1 MAISTYTE
9 LQTAVANW
17 LDRDDLTAR
26 IPEFIAL
33 TEARFNRILRIR
45 SMETEA
51 DQATVSGTRSYS
63 LPADYRQMRTV
74 NLTTSPITALSY
86 ITPEI
91 MDRIWAGSATGKPL
105 SYTLKGNNVYLGPSP
120 DVVYTVR
127 FLYYKKVPS
136 LSALVAT
143 NSILDDS
150 PDVYLYGCLLEA
162 EPFLQNDARVQLWAT
177 AFQQAIADIQEQ
189 DEKDRHSGVLRVLNT
204 GGYY

>member
-17 LDRDDLTAR
+17 LDRDDLSAR

-33 TEARFNRILRIR
+33 TEARFNRLLRIR
-45 SMETEA
+45 AMETEA
-51 DQATVSGTRSYS
+51 DQATAAGTRSYS
-63 LPADYRQMRTV
+63 LPADYRQMRTMH
-74 NLTTSPITALSY
+74 LTTSPITSLSY

-91 MDRIWAGSATGKPL
+91 MDRIWAGSTGGKPL
-105 SYTLKGNNVYLGPSP
+105 SYTIKGNNVYLGPSP
-120 DVVYTVR
+120 DAVYTIR
-127 FLYYKKVPS
+127 FLYYKKI
-136 LSALVAT
+136 SALSSLAPT
-143 NSILDDS
+143 NSILTDA

-189 DEKDRHSGVLRVLNT
+189 DEKDRHSGELRVLNT

>member
-33 TEARFNRILRIR
+33 TEERFNRILRIR
-45 SMETEA
+45 AMESEA
-51 DQATVSGTRSYS
+51 DQATVAGTRSYS
-63 LPADYRQMRTV
+63 LPTDYRQMRTV
-74 NLTTSPITALSY
+74 HLTTSPITAMSY

-91 MDRIWAGSATGKPL
+91 MDRIWAGSTQGKPL
-105 SYTLKGNNVYLGPSP
+105 SYTIKGNNIYVGPSP
-120 DVVYTVR
+120 DAVYTIR
-127 FLYYKKVPS
+127 FLYYKKVPALTS
-136 LSALVAT
+136 LAPT
-143 NSILDDS
+143 NSILTDA

-189 DEKDRHSGVLRVLNT
+189 DEKDRHSGELRVLNT

>member
-33 TEARFNRILRIR
+33 TEARFNRLLRIR

-51 DQATVSGTRSYS
+51 DQATVAGTRSYS
-63 LPADYRQMRTV
+63 LPTDYRQMRTV
-74 NLTTSPITALSY
+74 HLTTSPITAMSY

-91 MDRIWAGSATGKPL
+91 MDRIWAGSTQGKPL
-105 SYTLKGNNVYLGPSP
+105 SYTIKGNNIYVGPSP
-120 DVVYTVR
+120 DVVYTIR
-127 FLYYKKVPS
+127 FLYYKKISS
-136 LSALVAT
+136 LSTLSPT
-143 NSILDDS
+143 NSILTDA

-177 AFQQAIADIQEQ
+177 AFQQAITDIQEQ
-189 DEKDRHSGVLRVLNT
+189 DEKDRHSGELRVLNT
-204 GGYY
+204 SGYY

>member
-17 LDRDDLTAR
+17 LDRDDMSAR

-45 SMETEA
+45 AMETEA
-51 DQATVSGTRSYS
+51 EQATSAGVRTYS
-63 LPADYRQMRTV
+63 LPTDYRQMRTV
-74 NLTTSPITALSY
+74 HLTTNPITAMSY

-91 MDRIWAGSATGKPL
+91 MDRIWAGSTQGKPTT
-105 SYTLKGNNVYLGPSP
+105 YTVKGGNIYVGPAP
-120 DVVYTVR
+120 DVIYTIK
-127 FLYYKKVPS
+127 FLYYKKIP
-136 LSALVAT
+136 ALTALAPT
-143 NSILDDS
+143 NDILTDA
-150 PDVYLYGCLLEA
+150 PDVYLYGSLLEA

-189 DEKDRHSGVLRVLNT
+189 DEKDRHSGELRVLNT
-204 GGYY
+204 SGYY

>member
-1 MAISTYTE
+1 MPISTYTE
-9 LQTAVANW
+9 LQAAVANW

-33 TEARFNRILRIR
+33 TEARFNRLLRVR

-51 DQATVSGTRSYS
+51 DQVTTSGTRSYS
-63 LPADYRQMRTV
+63 LPTDYRQMRTV
-74 NLTTSPITALSY
+74 HLTTNPITPLSY

-91 MDRIWAGSATGKPL
+91 MDRIWAGSTGGKPV
-105 SYTLKGNNVYLGPSP
+105 SYTIKGNNIYLGPSP
-120 DVVYTVR
+120 DSTYTIR
-127 FLYYKKVPS
+127 FLYYKTVPA
-136 LSALVAT
+136 LSSLVAV
-143 NSILDDS
+143 NDILTDS

-204 GGYY
+204 SGYY

>member
-51 DQATVSGTRSYS
+51 DQATTGGTRSYS

-74 NLTTSPITALSY
+74 HLTTSPITPLSY

-91 MDRIWAGSATGKPL
+91 MDRIWAGSTGGKPA
-105 SYTLKGNNVYLGPSP
+105 SYTIKGNNIYLGPSP
-120 DVVYTVR
+120 DSAYTIR
-127 FLYYKKVPS
+127 FLYYKTVPA
-136 LSALVAT
+136 LSSLVAV
-143 NSILDDS
+143 NDILTDS

-204 GGYY
+204 SGYY

>member
-33 TEARFNRILRIR
+33 TEARFNRLLRVR

-51 DQATVSGTRSYS
+51 DETTVAGTRSYA
-63 LPADYRQMRTV
+63 LPTDYRQMRTV
-74 NLTTSPITALSY
+74 HLTTSPITPLSY

-91 MDRIWAGSATGKPL
+91 MDRVWAGSTGGKPV
-105 SYTLKGNNVYLGPSP
+105 SYTIKGNSVYLGPSP
-120 DVVYTVR
+120 DVVYTIR
-127 FLYYKKVPS
+127 FLYYKTVPA
-136 LSALVAT
+136 LSALTPT
-143 NSILDDS
+143 NDILTES

-177 AFQQAIADIQEQ
+177 AFQQAISDIQEQ

-204 GGYY
+204 SGYY

>member
-17 LDRDDLTAR
+17 LDRDDMSAR
-26 IPEFIAL
+26 IPEFISL

-45 SMETEA
+45 AMETEA
-51 DQATVSGTRSYS
+51 DQATVAGTRSYP

-74 NLTTSPITALSY
+74 HLTTSPITAMSY

-91 MDRIWAGSATGKPL
+91 MDRIWAGSLQGKPTT
-105 SYTLKGNNVYLGPSP
+105 YTIKGGNIYVGPAP
-120 DVVYTVR
+120 DVVYTIR
-127 FLYYKKVPS
+127 FLYYKKIP
-136 LSALVAT
+136 ALTALAPT
-143 NSILDDS
+143 NDILTDS
-150 PDVYLYGCLLEA
+150 PDVYLYGSLLEA

-177 AFQQAIADIQEQ
+177 AFQQAISDIQEQ
-189 DEKDRHSGVLRVLNT
+189 DEKDRHSGELRVLNT

>member
-17 LDRDDLTAR
+17 LDRDDMSAR

-45 SMETEA
+45 AMETEA
-51 DQATVSGTRSYS
+51 EQATSAGVRTYS
-63 LPADYRQMRTV
+63 LPTDYRQMRTV
-74 NLTTSPITALSY
+74 HLTTNPITAMSY

-91 MDRIWAGSATGKPL
+91 MDRIWAGSTQGKPTT
-105 SYTLKGNNVYLGPSP
+105 YTIKGGNIYVGPAP
-120 DVVYTVR
+120 DIVYTIK
-127 FLYYKKVPS
+127 FLYYKKIP
-136 LSALVAT
+136 ALTALAPT
-143 NSILDDS
+143 NDILTDA
-150 PDVYLYGCLLEA
+150 PDVYLYGSLLEA

-189 DEKDRHSGVLRVLNT
+189 DEKDRHSGELRVLNT
-204 GGYY
+204 SGYY

>member
-17 LDRDDLTAR
+17 LDRDDMSAR

-45 SMETEA
+45 AMETEA
-51 DQATVSGTRSYS
+51 EQATSAGVRTYS
-63 LPADYRQMRTV
+63 LPTDYRQMRTV
-74 NLTTSPITALSY
+74 HLTTNPITAMSY

-91 MDRIWAGSATGKPL
+91 MDRIWSGSTQGKPTTYTIKGGNIYVGPAPDVI
-105 SYTLKGNNVYLGPSP
+105 YTLM
-120 DVVYTVR
+120 
-127 FLYYKKVPS
+127 FLYYKKIP
-136 LSALVAT
+136 ALTALAPT
-143 NSILDDS
+143 NDILTDA
-150 PDVYLYGCLLEA
+150 PDVYLYGSLLEA

-189 DEKDRHSGVLRVLNT
+189 DEKDRHSGELRVLNT
-204 GGYY
+204 SGYY

>member
-1 MAISTYTE
+1 MAFTTYAE
-9 LQTAVANW
+9 LQTSVADW
-17 LDRDDLTAR
+17 LDRDDLSAR
-26 IPEFIAL
+26 IPDFISL

-51 DQATVSGTRSYS
+51 DQDTTSGTRSYS

-74 NLTTSPITALSY
+74 HLTTTPITPLSY

-91 MDRIWAGSATGKPL
+91 MDRIWAGSTEGKPL
-105 SYTLKGNNVYLGPSP
+105 SYTIKGNNIYLGPSP
-120 DVVYTVR
+120 DIVYTIR

-136 LSALVAT
+136 LSALVTT
-143 NSILDDS
+143 NDILTDS

>member
-17 LDRDDLTAR
+17 LDRDDLGAR
-26 IPEFIAL
+26 IPEFISL

-51 DQATVSGTRSYS
+51 DQDTTAGTRTYN
-63 LPADYRQMRTV
+63 LPTDYRQMRTV
-74 NLTTSPITALSY
+74 HLTTNPITPMSY

-91 MDRIWAGSATGKPL
+91 MDRIWAGSTSGKPVA
-105 SYTLKGNNVYLGPSP
+105 YTIKGNSVYLGPAP
-120 DVVYTVR
+120 DTVYTIR
-127 FLYYKKVPS
+127 FLYYKKIPS
-136 LSALVAT
+136 LSALVTT
-143 NSILDDS
+143 NDLLGDA

-162 EPFLQNDARVQLWAT
+162 EPFLQNDTRVQLWAT

-189 DEKDRHSGVLRVLNT
+189 DEKDRHSGDLRVLNT
-204 GGYY
+204 SGYY

>member
-45 SMETEA
+45 AMESEA
-51 DQATVSGTRSYS
+51 DQATVAGTRSYS
-63 LPADYRQMRTV
+63 LPTDYRQMRTV
-74 NLTTSPITALSY
+74 HLTTSPITAMSY

-91 MDRIWAGSATGKPL
+91 MDRIWAGSTQGKPL
-105 SYTLKGNNVYLGPSP
+105 SYTIKGNNIYVGPSP
-120 DVVYTVR
+120 DAVYTIR
-127 FLYYKKVPS
+127 FLYYKKVPALSS
-136 LSALVAT
+136 LAPT
-143 NSILDDS
+143 NSILTDA

-177 AFQQAIADIQEQ
+177 AFQQAITDIQEQ
-189 DEKDRHSGVLRVLNT
+189 DEKDRHSGELRVLNT
-204 GGYY
+204 SGYY

>member
-1 MAISTYTE
+1 MAFTTYAE
-9 LQTAVANW
+9 LQTSVADW
-17 LDRDDLTAR
+17 LDRDDLSAR
-26 IPEFIAL
+26 IPDFITLA
-33 TEARFNRILRIR
+33 EARYNRVLRIR

-63 LPADYRQMRTV
+63 LPTDYRQMRTV
-74 NLTTSPITALSY
+74 HLVTNPITPLSY

-91 MDRIWAGSATGKPL
+91 MDRIWAGSSEGKPL
-105 SYTLKGNNVYLGPSP
+105 SFTIKGNNIYLGPSP
-120 DVVYTVR
+120 DVVYTIR

-143 NSILDDS
+143 NDILTDS
-150 PDVYLYGCLLEA
+150 PDVYLYGSLLEA

-177 AFQQAIADIQEQ
+177 AFQQAIANIQEQ

>member
-33 TEARFNRILRIR
+33 TEARFNRLLRIR

-51 DQATVSGTRSYS
+51 DQATVAGTRSYS
-63 LPADYRQMRTV
+63 LPTDYRQMRTV
-74 NLTTSPITALSY
+74 HLTTSPITAMSY

-91 MDRIWAGSATGKPL
+91 MDRIWAGSTQGKPL
-105 SYTLKGNNVYLGPSP
+105 SYTIKGNNIYVGPSP
-120 DVVYTVR
+120 DVVYTIR
-127 FLYYKKVPS
+127 FLYYKKFSS
-136 LSALVAT
+136 LSTLSPT
-143 NSILDDS
+143 NSILTDA

-177 AFQQAIADIQEQ
+177 AFQQAITDIQEQ
-189 DEKDRHSGVLRVLNT
+189 DEKDRHSGELRVLNT
-204 GGYY
+204 SGYY

>member
-33 TEARFNRILRIR
+33 TEARFNRLLRIR

-51 DQATVSGTRSYS
+51 DQATVAGTRSYS
-63 LPADYRQMRTV
+63 LPTDYRQMRTV
-74 NLTTSPITALSY
+74 HLTTSPITAMSY

-91 MDRIWAGSATGKPL
+91 MDRIWAGSTQGKPL
-105 SYTLKGNNVYLGPSP
+105 SYTIKGNNIYVGPSP
-120 DVVYTVR
+120 DVVYTIR
-127 FLYYKKVPS
+127 FLYYKKISS
-136 LSALVAT
+136 LSTLSPT
-143 NSILDDS
+143 NSILTDA

-189 DEKDRHSGVLRVLNT
+189 DEKDRHSGELRVLNT
-204 GGYY
+204 SGYF

>member
-33 TEARFNRILRIR
+33 TEARFNRLLRIR

-51 DQATVSGTRSYS
+51 DQATVAGTRSYS
-63 LPADYRQMRTV
+63 LPTDYRQMRTV
-74 NLTTSPITALSY
+74 HLTTSPITAMSY

-91 MDRIWAGSATGKPL
+91 MDRIWAGSTQGKPL
-105 SYTLKGNNVYLGPSP
+105 SYTIKGNNIYVGPSP
-120 DVVYTVR
+120 DVVYTIR
-127 FLYYKKVPS
+127 FLYYKKISS
-136 LSALVAT
+136 LSTLSPT
-143 NSILDDS
+143 NSILTDA

-177 AFQQAIADIQEQ
+177 AFQEAITDIQEQ
-189 DEKDRHSGVLRVLNT
+189 DEKDRHSGELRVLNT
-204 GGYY
+204 SGYY

>member
-17 LDRDDLTAR
+17 LDRDDMSAR

-45 SMETEA
+45 AMETEA
-51 DQATVSGTRSYS
+51 EQATSAGVRTYS
-63 LPADYRQMRTV
+63 LPTDYRQMRTV
-74 NLTTSPITALSY
+74 HLTTNPITAMSY

-91 MDRIWAGSATGKPL
+91 MDRIWAGSTQGKPTT
-105 SYTLKGNNVYLGPSP
+105 YTIKGGNIYVGPAP
-120 DVVYTVR
+120 DVIYTIK
-127 FLYYKKVPS
+127 FLYYKKIP
-136 LSALVAT
+136 ALTALAPT
-143 NSILDDS
+143 NDILTDA
-150 PDVYLYGCLLEA
+150 PDVYLYGSLLEA

-189 DEKDRHSGVLRVLNT
+189 DEKDRHSGELRVLNT
-204 GGYY
+204 SGYY